1 LRSGCAESGAAIL
14 FRQRESRALPSPRMD
29 TTTNA
34 PSGVRAVIFD
44 ISGTVLDF
52 GSRGPLVAFQ
62 ELFARHGV
70 PVTAEE
76 ARRPMGAHKKDHIRE
91 VLADAGV
98 ARRWKAA
105 HHTTA
110 DEATVEKLYA
120 EFVPLQT
127 EVVVRHADVIPGVP
141 ELMKSLRG
149 RGLKVANT
157 TGFVRNMIAGLI
169 PLAAQ
174 GGYTPDLWVCP
185 DDVGQGRPAPW
196 MIFHA
201 AKHLGV
207 YPMSAI
213 VKVGDTPAD
222 IEEARAAGTWSVAV
236 VHHGNEVGLS
246 ADELAALAPAERTAR
261 IQSARARL
269 LAAGPHYI
277 IDTIADLPGS
287 IDLINGRLA
296 RGDRP

>member
-1 LRSGCAESGAAIL
+1 
-14 FRQRESRALPSPRMD
+14 MD
-29 TTTNA
+29 TKTTT
-34 PSGVRAVIFD
+34 PSGIRAVIFD

-62 ELFARHGV
+62 ELFARHGT
-70 PVTAEE
+70 PITAEE

-91 VLADAGV
+91 VLADPGV

-105 HHTTA
+105 HQQAA
-110 DEATVEKLYA
+110 DEATVEKLYS
-120 EFVPLQT
+120 EFVPIQT

-141 ELMKSLRG
+141 ELVKALRA
-149 RGLKVANT
+149 RGIKIANT
-157 TGFVRNMIAGLI
+157 TGFVRQMITGLI

-196 MIFHA
+196 MIYHA
-201 AKHLGV
+201 AKQFGV

-222 IEEARAAGTWSVAV
+222 IEEARAAWTWSVAV
-236 VHHGNEVGLS
+236 LNHGNEVGLS
-246 ADELAALAPAERTAR
+246 SEELAALSEPERLARLETAR
-261 IQSARARL
+261 TRL
-269 LAAGPHYI
+269 LSAGPHYI
-277 IDTIADLPGS
+277 IDKTASLLPV
-287 IDLINGRLA
+287 IDLIDSRLA
-296 RGDRP
+296 RGDKP

>member
-1 LRSGCAESGAAIL
+1 
-14 FRQRESRALPSPRMD
+14 MD
-29 TTTNA
+29 TKTKS
-34 PSGVRAVIFD
+34 PIGIRAVIFD
-44 ISGTVLDF
+44 ISGTVIDF

-70 PVTAEE
+70 PISAQE

-91 VLADAGV
+91 ALADADV

-105 HHTTA
+105 HHSAA

-127 EVVVRHADVIPGVP
+127 EIVVRHADVIPGVP
-141 ELMKSLRG
+141 ELVKALRG
-149 RGLKVANT
+149 RGIKIANT
-157 TGFVRNMIAGLI
+157 TGFVRNMITGLI

-201 AKHLGV
+201 AKQLGV

-236 VHHGNEVGLS
+236 LSHGNEVGLS
-246 ADELAALAPAERTAR
+246 EVELAALSPGERQARLETAR
-261 IQSARARL
+261 GRL
-269 LAAGPHYI
+269 LSAGPHYI
-277 IDTIADLPGS
+277 LDSTANLLPL
-287 IDLINGRLA
+287 IDLINRRLE